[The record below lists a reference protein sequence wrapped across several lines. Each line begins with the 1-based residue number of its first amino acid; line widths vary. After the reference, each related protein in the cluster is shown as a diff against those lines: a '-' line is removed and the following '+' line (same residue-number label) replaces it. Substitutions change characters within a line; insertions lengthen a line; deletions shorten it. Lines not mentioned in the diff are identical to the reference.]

1 MSGFGGQTP
10 TIVVLKEGTD
20 ASQGRGQIL
29 SNINAC
35 LAVQGTIKSTL
46 GPYGGDLLLVDEN
59 GKQTI
64 TNDGATVM
72 KLLDI
77 VHPAA
82 RILTDIARSQDAEV
96 GDGTTSVVVLAGEV
110 LKEIKEHV
118 EQGVSSQILVK
129 GLRRASM
136 MAVNRIKEIAVNTS
150 EGNQRETL
158 RKLAATAMSS
168 KLIHRNAEFFTK
180 MVVDAVLS
188 LDQDDLNEK
197 LIGIKKIQGGGL
209 QDSLLVN
216 GVAFKKTFSYA
227 GFEQQPKYF
236 KDPSIVCLN
245 VELELKSEK
254 DNAEIRVE
262 QVSEYQAIVDA
273 EWRIIYDKMEALYKT
288 GAKVV
293 LSKLPIGDLATQYF
307 ADRDIFCAGRVSSED
322 LERVCQATGASVQ
335 STCSDI
341 QPSHLGTCEKFEERQ
356 IGGERYNFFEGC
368 PKAKT
373 CTMVLRGGAE
383 QFIAEVERSLH
394 DAVMIVK
401 RAIKNNTIVA
411 GGGACEMEISAYLHS
426 FADKNVPHKQQAII
440 KSFAKALEVIPRQL
454 CDNAG
459 FDATDILNRLR
470 VEHRKGNVWAGVD
483 FEHEG
488 IRDNLAAFVWEPALV
503 KLNAISAAIEASCL
517 ILSVD
522 ETIKNQESQQPQ
534 APQRGLPPGAAQRAM
549 RGRGRGMPSRGR

>member
-1 MSGFGGQTP
+1 MSFGGQTP
-10 TIVVLKEGTD
+10 TIIVLKEGTD
-20 ASQGRGQIL
+20 QSQGRGQII

-35 LAVQGTIKSTL
+35 LAVQTTIKSTL

-110 LKEIKEHV
+110 LKEVKEHV
-118 EQGVSSQILVK
+118 EQGVSSQVIIK
-129 GLRRASM
+129 GLRRAGM
-136 MAVNRIKEIAVNTS
+136 MAVNKIKEIAVSTS

-158 RKLAATAMSS
+158 LKLAATAMSS
-168 KLIHRNAEFFTK
+168 KLIHRNADFFTK
-180 MVVDAVLS
+180 MVCDAVLS

-197 LIGIKKIQGGGL
+197 LIGIKKITGGAL
-209 QDSLLVN
+209 QDSLFVN

-227 GFEQQPKYF
+227 GFEQQPKSF
-236 KDPSIVCLN
+236 VDPKIVCLN

-254 DNAEIRVE
+254 DNAEVRVE

-273 EWRIIYDKMEALYKT
+273 EWRIIYDKMEALYKS
-288 GAKVV
+288 GAQVI

-307 ADRDIFCAGRVSSED
+307 ADRDVFCAGRVASDD
-322 LERVCQATGASVQ
+322 LERVCQATGATVQ

-341 QPSHLGTCEKFEERQ
+341 QSQHLGTCARFEERQ
-356 IGGERYNFFEGC
+356 IGGERFNFFEGC
-368 PKAKT
+368 PGAKT
-373 CTMVLRGGAE
+373 CTLVLRGGAE

-394 DAVMIVK
+394 DAIMIVK
-401 RAIKNNTIVA
+401 RAIKNQTIVA
-411 GGGACEMEISAYLHS
+411 GGGACEMEVSAYLHQ
-426 FADKNVPHKQQAII
+426 FADKNVPHRQQAII

-470 VEHRKGNVWAGVD
+470 VEHRKGNLWAGVD
-483 FEHEG
+483 FQNEG
-488 IRDNLAAFVWEPALV
+488 IRDNLEAFVWEPALV
-503 KLNAISAAIEASCL
+503 KTNAIQAAVEASCL

-522 ETIKNQESQQPQ
+522 ETIKNQESQQPA
-534 APQRGLPPGAAQRAM
+534 APARGLPPGAAQRAM
-549 RGRGRGMPSRGR
+549 RGRGRGMPRR